1 MDSGFITKI
10 WKILLLFLEE
20 GATVNGDYYLKMLKK
35 NLSVIRRL
43 FGGRKFIIQQDGARY
58 RTSNSVTNYFHKN
71 VWENIREEN
80 WPPNSSN
87 LKPFVIEVKCYYESI
102 KFPKYNEISL

>member
-10 WKILLLFLEE
+10 WEILLLFLEE

-35 NLSVIRRL
+35 NLSVIRL
-43 FGGRKFIIQQDGARY
+43 FFWRKFIIQQDGARY
-58 RTSNSVTNYFHKN
+58 HTPNSVTNYFYKN

-80 WPPNSSN
+80 WPPNSCD
-87 LKPFVIEVKCYYESI
+87 LKPFVIEVKYYYE
-102 KFPKYNEISL
+102 

>member
-35 NLSVIRRL
+35 NLSVIRIL
-43 FGGRKFIIQQDGARY
+43 FFWRKFIIQQDGARY
-58 RTSNSVTNYFHKN
+58 HTPNSVTNYFYKN

-80 WPPNSSN
+80 WPPNSCD
-87 LKPFVIEVKCYYESI
+87 LKPFVIEVKYYYE
-102 KFPKYNEISL
+102 